1 MLANLY
7 DDVWMRRGVS
17 LLWDPDSLNKVCKP
31 RQVASLRHLL
41 KLQSL
46 GWPEDELGL
55 IDETTLVIAGLEVA
69 IDALPPEAA
78 IEWVETVVYQAI
90 VSFQR
95 EVAFG
100 GNEASLIFWISE
112 SRRIDYKTSDDT
124 FYWHCATE
132 FKGQQIPL
140 SRCLFNG
147 GQGDARRI
155 HTLDNSKNEHWIGL
169 FHPKVSS

>member
-1 MLANLY
+1 M
-7 DDVWMRRGVS
+7 
-17 LLWDPDSLNKVCKP
+17 
-31 RQVASLRHLL
+31 
-41 KLQSL
+41 QSL
-46 GWPEDELGL
+46 GWPESDLGL

-69 IDALPPEAA
+69 IDALPPDAA
-78 IEWVETVVYQAI
+78 IEWLETVVYQAI

-95 EVAFG
+95 EVAYG

-155 HTLDNSKNEHWIGL
+155 HTLDSSKTEHWIGL